1 MIHNNLLLK
10 KESLI
15 KYCDS
20 FLRGKIIIKRLLSM
34 DICYL
39 IKARGENENE
49 IQVLYSLIVDYS
61 YIISY
66 SILCRLVLSIFR
78 LV

>member
-39 IKARGENENE
+39 IKDEIGE
-49 IQVLYSLIVDYS
+49 V
-61 YIISY
+61 
-66 SILCRLVLSIFR
+66 
-78 LV
+78 